1 MGIAFPVQ
9 GFGRQKIRRLI
20 MIGGDWDEFSAQY
33 VDDTTSVTLS
43 ANGTAKRYS
52 QYIPY
57 PAQSNNPLTNY
68 LVLIIQVSGYI
79 TLASGAT
86 SGSATVSVVMNGT
99 TLTSATIMNTNNQL
113 IINQIIP
120 YSQFPSGYQKNNG
133 NTNTVKIQVTLGTG
147 TASVTITQVQYMFCI
162 LLQGGSSGLT
172 VQIPISQP
180 ITFINDDPSLIQ
192 PYHNGNPFGLGVM
205 VGIYDP
211 FGLTTGIAQ
220 INLENGTVILNAN
233 GNEVYSGRAFP
244 VSVSNGNAYATLTIS
259 VSANNSV
266 IIGYYNI
273 AIIVSGFT
281 IQKGYAHQL
290 IFFRANQLQYNP
302 TILFLT
308 RYGALP
314 ETAIW
319 QTNFTISSG
328 SALLNQVGSFMNLYF
343 ANFNWKVWQSYQ
355 TQNYLAQVGNAKL
368 YQLTGT
374 TPKFILEFHHI
385 AEGYGE
391 GYPQIGFGNNIGGVG
406 LGIGYMT
413 GRITYVEVEE

>member
-43 ANGTAKRYS
+43 ANGTAKSYS

-99 TLTSATIMNTNNQL
+99 TLYSTTISNTNNQL

-120 YSQFPSGYQKNNG
+120 YSSFPSGYQKNWY
-133 NTNTVKIQVTLGTG
+133 NTLQIQVTLGTG
-147 TASVTITQVQYMFCI
+147 TQSVTITQVQYMFGVY
-162 LLQGGSSGLT
+162 LDGGSNGLT
-172 VQIPISQP
+172 IQIPISQP

-192 PYHNGNPFGLGVM
+192 PYYNGNPFGLGVM

-211 FGLTTGIAQ
+211 FGLTTGVSS
-220 INLENGTVILNAN
+220 INLENGTVVLNTN
-233 GNEVYSGRAFP
+233 GNGVYAGRAFS
-244 VSVSNGNAYATLTIS
+244 VSISNGNASATLTIS
-259 VSANNSV
+259 VSANNS
-266 IIGYYNI
+266 ILIGYYNI
-273 AIIVSGFT
+273 AIIVSGFN

-290 IFFRANQLQYNP
+290 IFFRANQLQFQP
-302 TILFLT
+302 TILFT
-308 RYGALP
+308 TKYGSLP

-319 QTNFTISSG
+319 GTNWAISSVT
-328 SALLNQVGSFMNLYF
+328 ALLNQEGSCCSILVG
-343 ANFNWKVWQSYQ
+343 NFNWQLWQSYQ
-355 TQNYLAQVGNAKL
+355 TQNYIAQVGNAKL

-374 TPKFILEFHHI
+374 TPKFILEFHHT
-385 AEGYGE
+385 AEGYSE
-391 GYPQIGFGNNIGGVG
+391 GYPQSGFGNTGGGGTNIGY
-406 LGIGYMT
+406 LI
-413 GRITYVEVEE
+413 GRIVYVEVEE